1 MPIKKE
7 EKMKKRTLK
16 GVIVFGVFLL
26 LAICINANA
35 IAQERVIKI
44 GVLGPMKFSMGLQEW
59 WTAEIAADEIN
70 AAGGVSIQGTKYK
83 IEVIKTDSN
92 EVLSV
97 VDAVSAAERLISVN
111 KVNFIIGG
119 HRSEAALAIQE
130 LLADK
135 RVIFLNTQAAHP
147 NLIARVNEN
156 YDRFKYFFRLQTNAA
171 ELGKA
176 MYAYIDMIGDKLKEE
191 LKIDKCNVAIVA
203 EKAAW
208 TEGLVKGAPG
218 ELEKI
223 GMKVI
228 GVWQPSAT
236 ATDVTAELR
245 AVKGAGAHIIFQLFS
260 GPVGNVISRE
270 WGQVKIPAA
279 LAGTNTEGGTFKHW
293 EATGGACQYE
303 VVHGIFG
310 PAKMSPKTLPLWD
323 KVVAKHKEFLA
334 ATAVGYDAI
343 YVLVDAAQ
351 RAGSLESDKVLAALE
366 KTDYVGFMG
375 RITFYPKGH
384 KWTHDMKWGAKLYSM
399 AANQWQD
406 GKLKVIWPDG
416 KHGAGYEGVRWEGTA
431 ELKLPPWVVQYWK
444 GISGK

>member
-1 MPIKKE
+1 
-7 EKMKKRTLK
+7 MKKRTLK
-16 GVIVFGVFLL
+16 GIIAIGVFLL

-70 AAGGVSIQGTKYK
+70 AAGGVTIQGKKYK
-83 IEVIKTDSN
+83 VEVIKTDSN

-97 VDAVSAAERLISVN
+97 VDAVSAAERLTSVN

-135 RVIFLNTQAAHP
+135 KIIFLNTQAAS
-147 NLIARVNEN
+147 NKLIERVEKE
-156 YDRFKYFFRLQTNAA
+156 YERFKYFFRLQTNAS
-171 ELGKA
+171 ELGKS
-176 MYAYIDMIGDKLKEE
+176 MFAYIDMIDDKLKEE

-208 TEGLVKGAPG
+208 TEGLVKIAPG
-218 ELEKI
+218 QLEKQ
-223 GMKVI
+223 GMKVV

-245 AVKGAGAHIIFQLFS
+245 AVKGANAHIIFQLFS
-260 GPVGNVISRE
+260 GPVGNAISRE

-310 PAKMSPKTLPLWD
+310 PAKMGPKTLPLWD
-323 KVVAKHKEFLA
+323 KVTAKHKEFLA
-334 ATAVGYDAI
+334 ATADGYDAI
-343 YVLVDAAQ
+343 YILVDAVQ
-351 RAGSLESDKVLAALE
+351 RAGSLESDKVAAALE
-366 KTDYVGFMG
+366 KTDYAGSLG
-375 RITFYPKGH
+375 RINFYPKGH
-384 KWTHDMKWGAKLYSM
+384 KWVHDIKWGPNFYTM
-399 AANQWQD
+399 VANQWQD
-406 GKLKVIWPDG
+406 GKLKVVWPDG
-416 KHGAGYEGVRWEGTA
+416 KHGAGYEGFRFEGTA
-431 ELKLPPWVVQYWK
+431 DFKLPPWVVQYWK
-444 GISGK
+444 GRSGK